1 MKLLLVAY
9 ICPIFRENKPDT
21 AKKQSNSPED
31 LVETWDFIL
40 FSSDEISKTSDEIS
54 KTSEKISKTSEGMII
69 YHENYSESALTGWK
83 ILPENRV
90 IVHQGKLA
98 LVETL

>member
-9 ICPIFRENKPDT
+9 ICPIFRENKPDS

-31 LVETWDFIL
+31 SVETWDFII

-54 KTSEKISKTSEGMII
+54 KTSEKISKTSEKMII
-69 YHENYSESALTGWK
+69 YHEEHSESTQKGV
-83 ILPENRV
+83 EN
-90 IVHQGKLA
+90 IA
-98 LVETL
+98 

>member
-9 ICPIFRENKPDT
+9 VCPIFRENKPDS

-31 LVETWDFIL
+31 SVETWDFII

-54 KTSEKISKTSEGMII
+54 KTSEKISKTSEKISKTSEKISKTSEKMII
-69 YHENYSESALTGWK
+69 YHENYSESALTG
-83 ILPENRV
+83 
-90 IVHQGKLA
+90 
-98 LVETL
+98 

>member
-9 ICPIFRENKPDT
+9 ICPIFRENKPDS

-31 LVETWDFIL
+31 SVETWDFII

-54 KTSEKISKTSEGMII
+54 ETSEKISKTSEKMII
-69 YHENYSESALTGWK
+69 YHEKHTESTQKGV
-83 ILPENRV
+83 EN
-90 IVHQGKLA
+90 IA
-98 LVETL
+98 

>member
-9 ICPIFRENKPDT
+9 ICPIFRENKPDS

-31 LVETWDFIL
+31 SVETWDFII

-54 KTSEKISKTSEGMII
+54 ETSDEISETSEKISKTSEKMII
-69 YHENYSESALTGWK
+69 YHEKHTESTQKGM
-83 ILPENRV
+83 EN
-90 IVHQGKLA
+90 IA
-98 LVETL
+98 

>member
-9 ICPIFRENKPDT
+9 ICPIFRENKPDS

-31 LVETWDFIL
+31 SVETWDFII

-54 KTSEKISKTSEGMII
+54 ETSEKISKTSAKMII
-69 YHENYSESALTGWK
+69 YHEKHTESTQKGV
-83 ILPENRV
+83 EN
-90 IVHQGKLA
+90 IA
-98 LVETL
+98 

>member
-9 ICPIFRENKPDT
+9 VCPIFRENKPDS

-31 LVETWDFIL
+31 SVETWDFII

-54 KTSEKISKTSEGMII
+54 KTSEKISKTSEKMII
-69 YHENYSESALTGWK
+69 YHEKHTESTQKGV
-83 ILPENRV
+83 EN
-90 IVHQGKLA
+90 IA
-98 LVETL
+98 

>member
-9 ICPIFRENKPDT
+9 ICPIFRENKPDS

-31 LVETWDFIL
+31 SVETLDFII

-54 KTSEKISKTSEGMII
+54 KTYEKMII
-69 YHENYSESALTGWK
+69 YHENYSESALTG
-83 ILPENRV
+83 
-90 IVHQGKLA
+90 
-98 LVETL
+98 

>member
-9 ICPIFRENKPDT
+9 ICPIFRENKPGS

-31 LVETWDFIL
+31 SVETWDFII

-54 KTSEKISKTSEGMII
+54 ETSKKISKTSEKMII
-69 YHENYSESALTGWK
+69 YHEKHTESTQKGV
-83 ILPENRV
+83 EN
-90 IVHQGKLA
+90 IA
-98 LVETL
+98 

>member
-9 ICPIFRENKPDT
+9 ICPIFRENKPDS

-31 LVETWDFIL
+31 SVETWDFII

-54 KTSEKISKTSEGMII
+54 ETSEKISKTSEKMII
-69 YHENYSESALTGWK
+69 YHEKHTESTQKGM
-83 ILPENRV
+83 EN
-90 IVHQGKLA
+90 IA
-98 LVETL
+98 

>member
-9 ICPIFRENKPDT
+9 ICPIFRENKPDS

-31 LVETWDFIL
+31 SVETWDFII

-54 KTSEKISKTSEGMII
+54 ETSGEISETSEKISKTSEKMII
-69 YHENYSESALTGWK
+69 YHEKHTESTQKGM
-83 ILPENRV
+83 EN
-90 IVHQGKLA
+90 IA
-98 LVETL
+98 

>member
-9 ICPIFRENKPDT
+9 VCPIFRENKPDS

-31 LVETWDFIL
+31 SVETLDFII

-54 KTSEKISKTSEGMII
+54 KTYEKMII
-69 YHENYSESALTGWK
+69 YHENYSESALTG
-83 ILPENRV
+83 
-90 IVHQGKLA
+90 
-98 LVETL
+98 

>member
-9 ICPIFRENKPDT
+9 ICPIFRENKPDS

-31 LVETWDFIL
+31 SVEAWDFII

-54 KTSEKISKTSEGMII
+54 KTSEKISKTSEKMII
-69 YHENYSESALTGWK
+69 YHEEHSESTQKGV
-83 ILPENRV
+83 EN
-90 IVHQGKLA
+90 IA
-98 LVETL
+98 